1 VVRLILVVIGLLALA
16 AIAVSRSGG
25 FDPGP
30 DASVEIL
37 TTGPTVVRLDFS
49 PSASEIADGIR
60 TELANA
66 AAATRSEALAGEMTS
81 LASDDDY
88 VEELAA
94 SAAADFSTRAA
105 AMAIG
110 NYSVVG
116 EGDRVTI
123 IAINIELLP
132 SGARD
137 GINRDHEAGHSI
149 INDAIAVRCGEV
161 IARDRITKGTTGE
174 GLVSSIRAGL
184 FALGDIAHEK
194 YHQAVAAETFGSHAP
209 AAGRV
214 VDELVD
220 AGCAT

>member
-1 VVRLILVVIGLLALA
+1 MRLILVVIGLFALA
-16 AIAVSRSGG
+16 TIAVSRGGG

-30 DASVEIL
+30 DASIEIL
-37 TTGPTVVRLDFS
+37 TTDPTAVRLDFS
-49 PSASEIADGIR
+49 PTASEIADGIR
-60 TELANA
+60 RELANA
-66 AAATRSEALAGEMTS
+66 AAATSSDALADEMTS
-81 LASDDDY
+81 LAADDDY
-88 VEELAA
+88 IEELAA
-94 SAAADFSTRAA
+94 SAAADFSSRAA

-137 GINRDHEAGHSI
+137 GMNRDHEAGHSI

-161 IARDRITKGTTGE
+161 IARDRIADGTRGE
-174 GLVSSIRAGL
+174 GLVSSIRSGL
-184 FALGDIAHEK
+184 FALGDVAHER
-194 YHQAVAAETFGSHAP
+194 YHQAVVAETFGSHAP
-209 AAGRV
+209 AARRV
-214 VDELVD
+214 VGELVD

>member
-1 VVRLILVVIGLLALA
+1 MRVILVVIGLFALIA
-16 AIAVSRSGG
+16 VAVSRSGG

-37 TTGPTVVRLDFS
+37 TTNPTEVRLDFS
-49 PSASEIADGIR
+49 PTASEIADGIR
-60 TELANA
+60 QELARA
-66 AAATRSEALAGEMTS
+66 AAATSSEVLAAEMQF
-81 LASDDDY
+81 LASDNGY
-88 VEELAA
+88 IEELAA
-94 SAAADFSTRAA
+94 SAAADFSGRAA

-132 SGARD
+132 NGARD

-161 IARDRITKGTTGE
+161 IARDRITEGTTGE

-220 AGCAT
+220 AGCVT